1 MTQFQNQFKQTK
13 EVGMSNLTYNP
24 NIIDVKL
31 NPFTPKNWIDTTDYI
46 IGDLV
51 FNASPGDSL
60 FYIATALN
68 TDKRPDLLT
77 NDPDFWTE
85 KLFPNVVPGTPVEA
99 VPNVSSNQILV
110 QTLSNITNA
119 PLGFV
124 IRDVKNPINESDFS
138 PNSPN
143 RDLRIAMTNDVMIL
157 KTDSSPVGRGEQ
169 VFVSSEGFNTDDPR
183 ISITSGGSN
192 GDKAIGVSLQFKNA
206 AELISIYLFSP
217 INIA

>member
-13 EVGMSNLTYNP
+13 EVGMLNLTYNP

-31 NPFTPKNWIDTTDYI
+31 NPFTPKDWDSTVNYLV
-46 IGDLV
+46 GDLV
-51 FNASPGDSL
+51 FNSVEEGGDDK
-60 FYIATALN
+60 FYIATVADI
-68 TDKRPDLLT
+68 DKRPDIFPA
-77 NDPDFWTE
+77 DWTE

-99 VPNVSSNQILV
+99 VPNVSSSTILI
-110 QTLSNITNA
+110 QTLSDITNA

-183 ISITSGGSN
+183 ISTTSGGSN